1 MLRLGFLVDND
12 KIEELQQ
19 REQQDNPESRR
30 Q

>member
-12 KIEELQQ
+12 KMEELQQ
-19 REQQDNPESRR
+19 REQQDNLESRR